1 MTTSSLKSNIF
12 PNQRGFKMACL
23 NIASLPKHTDE
34 LRILL
39 SDTRL
44 AITETR
50 LNDIVSDDE
59 VSIRGYNIIRK
70 DRNRNG
76 GGVCIYMR
84 TNINYAIRNDLKFK
98 KLENIPLK
106 FKNQDLNL
114 LS

>member
-1 MTTSSLKSNIF
+1 MTTSSLESNVF

-23 NIASLPKHTDE
+23 NIASLPKHIDE

-39 SDTRL
+39 SDTRLDML

-76 GGVCIYMR
+76 GGVWDGR
-84 TNINYAIRNDLKFK
+84 EAGEGGKGRAFTNACVVCAL
-98 KLENIPLK
+98 
-106 FKNQDLNL
+106 
-114 LS
+114 